1 MWGDSSGGK
10 NAPSKKLKF
19 TPKVPPR
26 KIPNPVEVKSETRD
40 DEDALN
46 QELLK
51 HFNIQEGP
59 GRSGATVER
68 KSAPMQVVFGHGP
81 ARTSE
86 LPRGPSGSGSN
97 RSGTGHKGDSIADD
111 DGHEI
116 RDIVSTDD
124 GNEICN
130 IVSTADASESAPKME
145 KEYVEPWDYT
155 SYYPTTLPLR
165 RPYLGKPELLDEQ
178 EFGKASADFDETC
191 INPAAELGLTDN
203 KEGKMILFH
212 LPHSL
217 PLVNRAASRKG
228 KEIIDTSK
236 PPPTRNNT
244 SDTACS
250 MKDLPAGFIGKM
262 LVYKSGAV
270 KMKLGDIIFDVS
282 PGTKYNFAQDVAA
295 INVKE
300 KHFCLLGDLDKR
312 AVVTPDVDSLIDD
325 TSNYANTAVQIKS
338 SQEGGKI
345 QSDYFD
351 RICTNSSEF
360 HCTIGIKVGDPCDG
374 SYNPQM

>member
-1 MWGDSSGGK
+1 MHPMGGDSSGGK
-10 NAPSKKLKF
+10 NAPPKKLKF

-26 KIPNPVEVKSETRD
+26 KIPKPVGVKSETRD

-46 QELLK
+46 RELLK

-59 GRSGATVER
+59 GRSRATVER
-68 KSAPMQVVFGHGP
+68 KPAPMQVVFGHGP

-86 LPRGPSGSGSN
+86 FPRGPSGSGSN
-97 RSGTGHKGDSIADD
+97 RGGTGHTGDSIADD

-130 IVSTADASESAPKME
+130 IVSTADASVSTPKME

-165 RPYLGKPELLDEQ
+165 RPYSGKPELLDEQ
-178 EFGKASADFDETC
+178 EFGKASADFDETR

-217 PLVNRAASRKG
+217 PLVKRSASRKG
-228 KEIIDTSK
+228 KEIIDASK

-244 SDTACS
+244 SETACS

-282 PGTKYNFAQDVAA
+282 PGMNVNFSQDVAA

-312 AVVTPDVDSLIDD
+312 AVVTPDVDSLIDG
-325 TSNYANTAVQIKS
+325 TSN
-338 SQEGGKI
+338 
-345 QSDYFD
+345 
-351 RICTNSSEF
+351 
-360 HCTIGIKVGDPCDG
+360 
-374 SYNPQM
+374 